1 MKIALIGGSGFL
13 GTRLSRLFD
22 NSQIEHHI
30 FDIDLNI
37 NSSKNAS
44 FLDVV
49 QKNSLDKLSN
59 YDFIVNLAAVHRDDI
74 EPVSLYDDVNVAGA
88 ENICDAARRFNIN
101 KMIFISSVAVY
112 GFAKSNTGEDGE
124 HNYFNDYGRT
134 KHLAENVYKEWFE
147 EDPENRTLVI
157 IRPTV
162 IFGEGNRGNV
172 YNLLQQIASGKFVM
186 FGNGK
191 NIKSMAYVENV
202 AAFIKHSLNFK
213 EGIHIYNYI
222 DKPDMDMNSLISLI
236 RKVLFN
242 KGNVGVRMPAFL
254 GYFVGKVFDLLSII
268 SNKKLP
274 ISSIRIEKFLK
285 TTQFSSSI
293 NNTNFIAPYSLDE
306 ALKKTI
312 KYEFIEDNSSKR
324 KYYSE

>member
-112 GFAKSNTGEDGE
+112 GFAKPNTDEDGE

-134 KHLAENVYKEWFE
+134 KHLAEKVYKKWFE

-172 YNLLQQIASGKFVM
+172 FNLLNQIQSKKFVM
-186 FGNGK
+186 IGDGENE
-191 NIKSMAYVENV
+191 KSMAYVKNV
-202 AAFIKHSLNFK
+202 VSFIIYCLSLK
-213 EGIHIYNYI
+213 KGVHIFNYI
-222 DKPDMDMNSLISLI
+222 DKPDMNMNQLVK
-236 RKVLFN
+236 RVRNKLFN
-242 KGNVGVRMPAFL
+242 KNNIGIRLPKFL
-254 GYFVGKVFDLLSII
+254 GIFIGLIADIFAKLI
-268 SNKKLP
+268 NKNLP
-274 ISSIRIEKFLK
+274 ISYIRVKKFLS
-285 TTQFSSSI
+285 TTKFSSSVI
-293 NNTNFIAPYSLDE
+293 DTDFVAPYSLEEGLDN
-306 ALKKTI
+306 TI
-312 KYEFIEDNSSKR
+312 QYEFIDDNKN
-324 KYYSE
+324 KITFETE